1 MFRPLTNIEIIET
14 ESIFLCI
21 DWKVISAEKAEH
33 IMINMKQ
40 RSWEQYIYI
49 YLEWLL
55 LRWRLLRKDYKHLP
69 AKLQL
74 TV

>member
-1 MFRPLTNIEIIET
+1 MIRPLTNIEIIQA

-21 DWKVISAEKAEH
+21 DWKVISEEKAEH
-33 IMINMKQ
+33 IMRNMKQ
-40 RSWEQYIYI
+40 RSWEQYV

-55 LRWRLLRKDYKHLP
+55 LRWTLLRKDHKHLP

-74 TV
+74 IV

>member
-1 MFRPLTNIEIIET
+1 MIRPLTNIEIIEA

-21 DWKVISAEKAEH
+21 DWKVISDEKAEH

-40 RSWEQYIYI
+40 RSWEQYV

-55 LRWRLLRKDYKHLP
+55 LRWTLLGNNSKHLP

-74 TV
+74 IV